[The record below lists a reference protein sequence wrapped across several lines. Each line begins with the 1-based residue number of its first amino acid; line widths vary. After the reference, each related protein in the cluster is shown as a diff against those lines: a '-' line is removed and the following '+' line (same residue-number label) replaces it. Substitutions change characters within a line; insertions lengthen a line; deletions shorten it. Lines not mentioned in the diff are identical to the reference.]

1 MIYKSID
8 REDWRDNIIKTMGE
22 EKSGQGKMQY
32 LFDCIKLKNCFFFS
46 CFSFWKLNWNICM
59 YNTKKLIMIICCCN

>member
-32 LFDCIKLKNCFFFS
+32 LFDCIKLKNCFFFHV
-46 CFSFWKLNWNICM
+46 FHFEN
-59 YNTKKLIMIICCCN
+59 